1 MNKLV
6 PLFAGFIGAFMM
18 GICVQSQRTAA
29 PPVDPNAMWA
39 VDTRAIASWI
49 GIPQDA
55 ITSVTIVNQG
65 CEVKTTRPLTNA
77 ELSRLDSLI
86 INVGCVRQ

>member
-1 MNKLV
+1 MGSDHWLTTRRLRAPLDSDPKGFRVMNKLV

-39 VDTRAIASWI
+39 FDTRAIASWI
-49 GIPQDA
+49 GIPQEA
-55 ITSVTIVNQG
+55 ITSVTIVNQ
-65 CEVKTTRPLTNA
+65 
-77 ELSRLDSLI
+77 
-86 INVGCVRQ
+86 